1 MVTKNRDFVH
11 KKTKGKIGYVHVPNM
26 SIWGY
31 SEFYRSYISESEKE
45 GLIIDV
51 RYNGGGNVSQH
62 LLKILK
68 QKVIGFDTTRY
79 FGIEKYPNSAINGP
93 IVCLTNEHAG
103 SDGDIF
109 SHAFKLMKIGKL
121 IGKRTWGGVIGIWPR
136 LGLNDGSLTTQPEF
150 SHWFEDVGYDVEN
163 YGTEPDIEVDILPS
177 DYAKG
182 IDPQLDRSIK
192 EALKDIKKNHL
203 SMDGLNKK
211 KPNLKLPKLPI

>member
-1 MVTKNRDFVH
+1 MKLFTLFLFIIIQSVYAGLFDNCTVN
-11 KKTKGKIGYVHVPNM
+11 
-26 SIWGY
+26 
-31 SEFYRSYISESEKE
+31 KE
-45 GLIIDV
+45 YLDQRIENI
-51 RYNGGGNVSQH
+51 
-62 LLKILK
+62 
-68 QKVIGFDTTRY
+68 
-79 FGIEKYPNSAINGP
+79 IEKYPNSAINGP

-121 IGKRTWGGVIGIWPR
+121 IGKRTWGGVIGMWPR

-192 EALKDIKKNHL
+192 EALKDFKKNHL